1 MKSFAVTLR
10 VRYAETD
17 QMGVAHHAVYPVWFE
32 LARSELARAR
42 GVPYASWEQ
51 RGFFLVVT
59 EVRCR
64 YLKPARYDQ
73 LITVEVAVA
82 SLKSRG
88 VVFSYRVK
96 DESGQLLAEGETHH
110 VLVGQKDGRPTAFPA
125 DLAKALQP

>member
-32 LARSELARAR
+32 LARSELARAQ

-73 LITVEVAVA
+73 LVTVDVAVA

-88 VVFSYRVK
+88 VIFSYRVK
-96 DESGQLLAEGETHH
+96 DERGQLLAEGETHH
-110 VLVGQKDGRPTAFPA
+110 VLVSQKDGRPTAFPS
-125 DLAKALQP
+125 DLAQALQA